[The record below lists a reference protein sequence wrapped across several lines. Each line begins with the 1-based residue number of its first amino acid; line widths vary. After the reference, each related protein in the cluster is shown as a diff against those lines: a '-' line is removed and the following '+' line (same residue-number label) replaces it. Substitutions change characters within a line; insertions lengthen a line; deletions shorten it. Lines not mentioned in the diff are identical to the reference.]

1 MTGGDKLEA
10 YLKNIASNLAA
21 TEGNP
26 SVSIGFLEDAFYPDG
41 QSVAYIASI
50 QEFGATIQREPQEAA
65 TIYRKID
72 KNGNFLRD
80 GKFVKKRESNFAS
93 SHYVGAY
100 TITIPPRP
108 FFRNMIKANAP
119 TWGDA
124 IAKLLKS
131 TDYKARK
138 TLNSMGALIKGQ
150 LQQSINDLTSPANA
164 KSTIAKKGASKPL
177 IDTGYMWNSVDYR
190 VDNV

>member
-1 MTGGDKLEA
+1 
-10 YLKNIASNLAA
+10 
-21 TEGNP
+21 
-26 SVSIGFLEDAFYPDG
+26 
-41 QSVAYIASI
+41 
-50 QEFGATIQREPQEAA
+50 
-65 TIYRKID
+65 
-72 KNGNFLRD
+72 
-80 GKFVKKRESNFAS
+80 
-93 SHYVGAY
+93 
-100 TITIPPRP
+100 
-108 FFRNMIKANAP
+108 MIKANAP